1 MASTQVTLPD
11 CVFCKIAT
19 GNDPATDIVFRNERM
34 CIFKD
39 IRPASDFH
47 YLAIPNHHVVNVN
60 SLTAAD
66 KPLLEELKRELVNYM
81 RSRDVNPSEASF
93 GFHIPPFT
101 SVKHLHLHAIAPVS
115 KMGFISRMIFRP
127 NTMWFKTVRTGR
139 GMLWEQNNYKYGYV
153 IAG

>member
-1 MASTQVTLPD
+1 MASTPN

-19 GNDPATDIVFRNERM
+19 GNDAGTEILFQNERI

-47 YLAIPNHHVVNVN
+47 FLAVPNHHIDGVN
-60 SLTAAD
+60 SLSAAD
-66 KPLLEELKRELVNYM
+66 KPLLQELKQELVNILQ
-81 RSRDVNPSEASF
+81 STGQLDPSAALF

-101 SVKHLHLHAIAPVS
+101 SVKHLHLHAIAPVG

-127 NTMWFKTVRTGR
+127 NTMWFKTDEAILQSLSNDVPG
-139 GMLWEQNNYKYGYV
+139 Q
-153 IAG
+153 